1 MSRFAR
7 FRYFVYLPFAA
18 FFFGT
23 WLIGYF
29 LNTVDARGVVIDDT
43 TDGPVGPI
51 LVTYGQRGYSTG
63 DDSRYQLPNLPR
75 GATLGAQKPG
85 YGRGSAPADASV
97 LRLTPITLTFQVW
110 QEGTDPK
117 AGVPRP
123 ELWQDT
129 TNLGKGT
136 DTGSVVAVPYPD
148 RSKLVLVCAAGYD
161 SKSVEPKG
169 VTVEVTLKA
178 NPNDPNAKCPV
189 PPSPSPSP
197 SSSPAPSGSPAPSAS
212 PTPTPSPTKTP

>member
-1 MSRFAR
+1 MPRFAR
-7 FRYFVYLPFAA
+7 FRYLVYLPFAV

-23 WLIGYF
+23 WLGGYF

-43 TDGPVGPI
+43 TNGPVGPI
-51 LVTYGQRGYSTG
+51 LVSYGQRGFSTG
-63 DDSRYQLPNLPR
+63 DDSRYELFNLPR
-75 GATLGAQKPG
+75 GARVGAQKPG
-85 YGRGSAPADASV
+85 YGAGSAPAEATE

-117 AGVPRP
+117 QGVPRP

-129 TNLGKGT
+129 TNLGHGT

-148 RSKLVLVCAAGYD
+148 RTKLMLVCAAGYD
-161 SKSVEPKG
+161 PKSVEPKG
-169 VTVEVTLKA
+169 VTMEVTLKA
-178 NPNDPNAKCPV
+178 DPNDPNAKCPV

-197 SSSPAPSGSPAPSAS
+197 SASPSGSPGPSGSAA
-212 PTPTPSPTKTP
+212 PTPTPSPSGAP